1 MTAWRASSLG
11 LTEIKIKLTLS
22 TPSMVV
28 TFLKEKERFCSLI
41 WLITLRGGEATC
53 QLLAN

>member
-11 LTEIKIKLTLS
+11 LTEIKIKLKLS

-28 TFLKEKERFCSLI
+28 TFLKEERFCSLI
-41 WLITLRGGEATC
+41 WLITLRGGKATC